1 MSQARPAASSLVA
14 WDHLIVFHP
23 SVLKVVPFPFH
34 SDFLP
39 LDFIGPCIF
48 HSVKQ
53 EEKGCCPRNM
63 ISTGIDFYDH
73 KLDISETERV
83 LFKLL
88 IFPDFPISAI
98 NT

>member
-23 SVLKVVPFPFH
+23 SVVPFPFH

-48 HSVKQ
+48 YGVKQ
-53 EEKGCCPRNM
+53 EEKGYCPRNM

-88 IFPDFPISAI
+88 IFLDFPISAI